1 MRQKERIDLIGASAL
16 IMFTALMGLNQVMI
30 KIVNHGIQPIFQA
43 GLRSIFA
50 FIIVFGYAVLWRK
63 KLSLSDGSLIPGIV
77 CGLLFGFEFILLFVA
92 LDYTSIA
99 RASIMFYLM
108 PVWVAIGAH
117 YLIPNERIT
126 LLRAFGLVLA
136 FLGVV
141 LALGIRTQGSGHLL
155 GDLMAL
161 TGSIL
166 WAIINLTARLSNL
179 RKSSPEMQL
188 IYQLAISPLVLIP
201 AALLAGPLIRELEYI
216 HLLLFTFQVIGVVSV
231 GFLVWFW
238 VLSIYPASDMASFG
252 FLAPVFGVILGWLI
266 LGEEVGV
273 VIIMALLLVSCGIIL
288 INWKPKKL

>member
-1 MRQKERIDLIGASAL
+1 
-16 IMFTALMGLNQVMI
+16 MI

-50 FIIVFGYAVLWRK
+50 FIIVFAYAILWKK
-63 KLSLSDGSLIPGIV
+63 KLSLKDGSLIPGII

-117 YLIPNERIT
+117 YFIPNERIT
-126 LLRAFGLVLA
+126 ILRAFGLVLA

-141 LALGIRTQGSGHLL
+141 LALGVRTQGSGHLI

-161 TGSIL
+161 TGSLL

-188 IYQLAISPLVLIP
+188 IYQLAISPIILIP

-216 HLLLFTFQVIGVVSV
+216 HLLLFTFQVVGVVSV
-231 GFLVWFW
+231 GFVVWFW

-252 FLAPVFGVILGWLI
+252 FLAPVFGVIFGWII
-266 LGEEVGV
+266 LGEEVGI
-273 VIIMALLLVSCGIIL
+273 VIIMALVLVSCGIIL
-288 INWKPKKL
+288 INWKPKKIVYF

>member
-1 MRQKERIDLIGASAL
+1 MKQKERIDLIGASAL

-50 FIIVFGYAVLWRK
+50 FIIVFGYAVLWKK

-231 GFLVWFW
+231 GLLVWFW
-238 VLSIYPASDMASFG
+238 VL
-252 FLAPVFGVILGWLI
+252 
-266 LGEEVGV
+266 
-273 VIIMALLLVSCGIIL
+273 
-288 INWKPKKL
+288 

>member
-50 FIIVFGYAVLWRK
+50 FIIVFGYAVLWKK

-273 VIIMALLLVSCGIIL
+273 VIIMALVLVSCGIIL
-288 INWKPKKL
+288 INWKPNIF

>member
-50 FIIVFGYAVLWRK
+50 FIIVFGYAVLWKK

>member
-273 VIIMALLLVSCGIIL
+273 VIIMALVLVSCGIIL
-288 INWKPKKL
+288 INWKPNIF

>member
-108 PVWVAIGAH
+108 PVWVTIGAH

>member
-50 FIIVFGYAVLWRK
+50 FIIVFGYAVLWKK

-188 IYQLAISPLVLIP
+188 IYQLGISPLVLIP